1 MAEYGDQHG
10 VLADKAEAIATTVP
24 QGAEKRRYW
33 EAHIER
39 WQHSGMTQKDYCRD
53 NGLKWSTFHY
63 WRKRI
68 EELSAPMQLI
78 QVAQTPGPTGKE
90 RSELML
96 IIGDHYKIRVGDGFN
111 PATLAR
117 LVQTLGQL

>member
-24 QGAEKRRYW
+24 QGVEKRRYW

>member
-1 MAEYGDQHG
+1 MAECTDHDV
-10 VLADKAEAIATTVP
+10 VLADRGEAIATTVP

>member
-1 MAEYGDQHG
+1 MAEYGDQQG

-24 QGAEKRRYW
+24 QGVEKRRYW